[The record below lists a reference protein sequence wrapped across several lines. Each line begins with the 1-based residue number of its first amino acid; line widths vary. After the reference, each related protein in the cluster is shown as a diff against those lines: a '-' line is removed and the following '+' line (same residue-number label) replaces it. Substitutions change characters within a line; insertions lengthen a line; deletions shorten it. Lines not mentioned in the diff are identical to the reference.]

1 MQMLHDNI
9 LVKRLANAATTK
21 SGLHIP
27 SNVDHSYFK
36 YRVLAVGPGRKN
48 KKTGIPVPVPVNPG
62 DMVVAAK
69 FNGSDLIVDGET
81 YYVLN
86 STQILAVLEE
96 DLDA

>member
-9 LVKRLANAATTK
+9 LVTRLATAATTK
-21 SGLHIP
+21 SGLYIP

-48 KKTGIPVPVPVNPG
+48 KKTGRPVPVPINPG
-62 DMVVAAK
+62 DIVVAAK
-69 FNGSDLIVDGET
+69 FNGSDLIVDGKT

-86 STQILAVLEE
+86 STQVLAIIEE
-96 DLDA
+96 DLNG